1 MCATS
6 RALNSFQYLLQP
18 HHLFNSCQ
26 FVRFSS
32 SPNSLAGVCGL
43 ATQAAWIRCPA
54 KALLPGQKGILK
66 RDIFLENPTPR
77 FYLPCPLSVLVGNN
91 RVYRGYLVTL
101 VMALPSNIITPPNRK
116 GNIRYALQRERD
128 TIPRYDDEM
137 TEGGRGSASQIYI
150 RLVHSCTTPNILSG
164 FNC

>member
-1 MCATS
+1 MSKKSLFFYKKKLLFFTKKSYFLLKKKLLFFAKKSTS
-6 RALNSFQYLLQP
+6 R
-18 HHLFNSCQ
+18 
-26 FVRFSS
+26 
-32 SPNSLAGVCGL
+32 
-43 ATQAAWIRCPA
+43 
-54 KALLPGQKGILK
+54 
-66 RDIFLENPTPR
+66 
-77 FYLPCPLSVLVGNN
+77 
-91 RVYRGYLVTL
+91 
-101 VMALPSNIITPPNRK
+101 TPPNRK